1 MARLQQALT
10 TQLKIYPLVDT
21 VKVLDY
27 LKVNDDGS
35 ENSYTMVIENLL
47 EESETFRQL
56 RELQREIEQ
65 QQTLRKYQ
73 STSNDDLWGFSKKV

>member
-10 TQLKIYPLVDT
+10 TQLKISPLVET

-35 ENSYTMVIENLL
+35 ENSYTMVIEDLL

-73 STSNDDLWGFSKKV
+73 STSNDDLLGFLKKV